1 MLMFA
6 KLSLMNFIYEM
17 IEKFWF
23 PDKNVQQNYDKYLIE
38 KVHISHM
45 LTDTDSACLQFLF
58 ISSSE
63 SNICERNIVI

>member
-1 MLMFA
+1 MFA

-45 LTDTDSACLQFLF
+45 LTDTDSACLQFY
-58 ISSSE
+58 S
-63 SNICERNIVI
+63 

>member
-1 MLMFA
+1 MFA

-38 KVHISHM
+38 KVHILHL